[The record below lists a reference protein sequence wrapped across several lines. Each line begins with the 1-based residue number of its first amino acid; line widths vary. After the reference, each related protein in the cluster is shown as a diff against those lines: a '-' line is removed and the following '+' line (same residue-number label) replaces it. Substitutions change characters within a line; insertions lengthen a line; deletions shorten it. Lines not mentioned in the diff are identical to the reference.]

1 MLVTS
6 HIISQVAPIAD
17 KYELERVE
25 IFGSYA
31 NGNATE
37 QSDIDFLVKF
47 KKDTPSIFKVAGLQ
61 YELQK
66 ALNIS
71 VDVVTLPI
79 VNPKLKIERVIV
91 IYEKSGRNAY

>member
-1 MLVTS
+1 MRNEEIITRVT
-6 HIISQVAPIAD
+6 PIAD
-17 KYELERVE
+17 KYELERLE

-47 KKDTPSIFKVAGLQ
+47 KKDVPSIFKVAGLQ

-66 ALNIS
+66 ALNVS

-79 VNPKLKIERVIV
+79 VNPKLKIERTVV
-91 IYEKSGRNAY
+91 VYER

>member
-1 MLVTS
+1 MLINS
-6 HIISQVAPIAD
+6 EIPKQIAKIAD
-17 KYELERVE
+17 NYNLEKVE

-47 KKDTPSIFKVAGLQ
+47 KKDVPSIFDVAGLQ

-66 ALNIS
+66 ELNIS
-71 VDVVTLPI
+71 VDVVTVPI
-79 VNPKLKIERVIV
+79 VNPKLKIERTILV
-91 IYEKSGRNAY
+91 YES